1 MPRTIKISSM
11 NPFSRKTSKKMST
24 ASNRTAKTI
33 KSRREMKSRNE
44 RADKELVNV
53 TTSHGKSVRMT
64 LGRAKELRNRRT
76 LKNID
81 FMQKLEKK
89 LGLAEGKRKT
99 RRHNNILYPNN
110 IPFKFYSVNQ
120 KKFVNVD
127 KGPENVW
134 KNRYKLDIWNN
145 KISKKNIYKLGNLV
159 KNNKK
164 FILYIKVGNR
174 YVKYISKLGKKIS
187 KEKKHPRKT
196 LKSMKNLYLR

>member
-24 ASNRTAKTI
+24 ASIRTAKTI

-44 RADKELVNV
+44 RADKEFVNV

-64 LGRAKELRNRRT
+64 IGRAKELRSKQT
-76 LKNID
+76 LKNMD
-81 FMQKLEKK
+81 FMRKLEKE

-99 RRHNNILYPNN
+99 SSNHKILYPNN
-110 IPFKFYSVNQ
+110 ISFKFYSVNQ

-134 KNRYKLDIWNN
+134 KTRYKLDIWNN

-174 YVKYISKLGKKIS
+174 YVKYISKLGKKS
-187 KEKKHPRKT
+187 LKKKKHPRKT